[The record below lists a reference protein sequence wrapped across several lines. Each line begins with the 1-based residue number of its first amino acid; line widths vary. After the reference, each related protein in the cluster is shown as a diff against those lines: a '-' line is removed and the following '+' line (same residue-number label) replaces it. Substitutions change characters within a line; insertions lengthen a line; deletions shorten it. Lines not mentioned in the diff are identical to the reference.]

1 MHRFLKQFI
10 YGFLYLSILA
20 VIVGGVYYFYFIPEQ
35 SCFDNIK
42 NQNEVET
49 DCGGGCA
56 ACELKTLKLQSDAPQ
71 VFSAGASRSTILI
84 KIKNPSSNYELPSF
98 DYKIGIVSK
107 FGTPLLRLSG
117 TSYVSPKEDK
127 YLVIPGIDIDSRDIS
142 TVNFSVDN
150 PLWQEVSG
158 TSPKAIGSKSLK
170 TTITSQNVQIDG
182 IFENNSP
189 SQLSL
194 VQIGAILFNKN
205 GEISNASA
213 TALEEVRA
221 FSSRPF
227 TVFFPKIIKNDSGL
241 IDIDSEKSQ
250 IFYEIRK

>member
-127 YLVIPGIDIDSRDIS
+127 YLVIPGIDI
-142 TVNFSVDN
+142 
-150 PLWQEVSG
+150 
-158 TSPKAIGSKSLK
+158 
-170 TTITSQNVQIDG
+170 
-182 IFENNSP
+182 
-189 SQLSL
+189 
-194 VQIGAILFNKN
+194 